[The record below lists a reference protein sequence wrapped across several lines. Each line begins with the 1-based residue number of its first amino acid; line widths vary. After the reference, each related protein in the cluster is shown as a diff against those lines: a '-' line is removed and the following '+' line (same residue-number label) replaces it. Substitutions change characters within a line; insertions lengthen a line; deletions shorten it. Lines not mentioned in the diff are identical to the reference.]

1 MSDLKLEDH
10 YKVELDAVKGLY
22 KYSSCRTENI
32 PLFGHQVLPQNL
44 FYGKPCISPDGKY
57 ISVSGKGNGEDKAFI
72 WEISNLD
79 SYLFSYTSLSIE
91 TLFFSPDSRYFY
103 ILYKNEPPIKYDI
116 RSGKELL
123 AFKFPEETI
132 NKFLCYSFSSDGRTL
147 YIGTETHFISWNIS
161 DGKVL
166 KIKKEESNIKAIRN
180 DTQIAIK
187 DNMEIILF
195 NKFEAQ
201 KNKLKINNIHIIQ
214 EILTCIISPDSNYL
228 FYATRNAI
236 IKLNLNSEE
245 NNIEEIIKFEN
256 IEKVII
262 SDECSNAISTDMLTI
277 SFWDLNNRNNDNV
290 LFKEKFNSININFK
304 KHLLCVVDDLCI
316 NITDL
321 EESESNIPEKF
332 IWLNENP
339 KKFLYFTFSPDFKVL
354 LATLDENNAISYNT
368 ETGRVIKKWKNMEDD
383 WSMACEMAPETSQ
396 IAVIATKSDNKT
408 IKIWDYNNGNEV
420 LSLINYN
427 VHSFNFSENGQL
439 LACGA
444 KEGKE
449 IARLW
454 DLTDSS
460 FSSFFY
466 EGKNNNLYTIVNLT
480 NNFDNNNN
488 NINSIDINNKKLIA
502 VSIGQPPIVFEVN
515 TQKLL
520 YECECPIIF
529 EKIHSIQSNVK
540 FNCFIVKGR
549 DNQKKN
555 MALLY
560 RLSDGK
566 LIQTYDNYFNVD
578 LAKNEGVIISRS
590 SNINKGNLTISDI
603 KNLENIENKNCQLQA
618 ENSCFLQDNK
628 SIVSVFGEEK
638 KLNFI
643 VSEVQSGKMIA
654 EIKFSQNYDRH
665 YEVDLSVNNKDN
677 VIILRYIEFIEP
689 VEI

>member
-44 FYGKPCISPDGKY
+44 FYGKPSISPDGKY
-57 ISVSGKGNGEDKAFI
+57 ISIIGKGKGEDKAFI

-79 SYLFSYTSLSIE
+79 SYLFSYTSMSIE
-91 TLFFSPDSRYFY
+91 NLFFSPDSRYFY
-103 ILYKNEPPIKYDI
+103 ILYKNEPPIKHDI
-116 RSGKELL
+116 RTGKEIIS
-123 AFKFPEETI
+123 FKFPEEPI
-132 NKFLCYSFSSDGRTL
+132 SKMICYSFSSDGRNL
-147 YIGTETHFISWNIS
+147 SIGTKTHFICWNIS

-166 KIKKEESNIKAIRN
+166 KIKKEESPIKAIRN
-180 DTQIAIK
+180 DIQISIK
-187 DNMEIILF
+187 DNFELIIF
-195 NKFEAQ
+195 NKFEPQ
-201 KNKLKINNIHIIQ
+201 KDKLKINNIRIIQ
-214 EILTCIISPDSNYL
+214 EILSCVISPDNKYL
-228 FYATRNAI
+228 FYATRNNI
-236 IKLNLNSEE
+236 LKLNLKEVK
-245 NNIEEIIKFEN
+245 NNTEEIIKYEDV
-256 IEKVII
+256 EKVII
-262 SDECSNAISTDMLTI
+262 NEECTNAISTDMLTI
-277 SFWDLNNRNNDNV
+277 SFWDLNNRSNDNV
-290 LFKEKFNSININFK
+290 LFKEKFTSININFK
-304 KHLLCVVDDLCI
+304 KHLLSVVDDLCI

-321 EESESNIPEKF
+321 EESEGNIPEKF

-354 LATLDENNAISYNT
+354 LATLDENNALSYNT
-368 ETGRVIKKWKNMEDD
+368 ETGRVIKKWRNMEDD

-396 IAVIATKSDNKT
+396 IAVIATKSDPKT

-420 LSLINYN
+420 LSLCDFN

-444 KEGKE
+444 REGKE
-449 IARLW
+449 VARLW

-460 FSSFFY
+460 FISFFF

-480 NNFDNNNN
+480 SSLNNN
-488 NINSIDINNKKLIA
+488 DDKRLIA
-502 VSIGQPPIVFEVN
+502 ASIGQAPIVFEVN

-520 YECECPIIF
+520 YECQCPINF

-540 FNCFIVKGR
+540 FNCFVVKGR

-566 LIQTYDNYFNVD
+566 LIQIYDNYFNVD
-578 LAKNEGVIISRS
+578 LAKNDGVIISRS
-590 SNINKGNLTISDI
+590 SNINEGNLTISNI
-603 KNLENIENKNCQLQA
+603 KNLEKIENKNCQLQA
-618 ENSCFLQDNK
+618 ETSCFLQDNK

-654 EIKFSQNYDRH
+654 EIKFTQNYDRH
-665 YEVDLSVNNKDN
+665 AEVDLSVNKKDN
-677 VIILRYIEFIEP
+677 VIIIRYIEFIEP
-689 VEI
+689 LEV